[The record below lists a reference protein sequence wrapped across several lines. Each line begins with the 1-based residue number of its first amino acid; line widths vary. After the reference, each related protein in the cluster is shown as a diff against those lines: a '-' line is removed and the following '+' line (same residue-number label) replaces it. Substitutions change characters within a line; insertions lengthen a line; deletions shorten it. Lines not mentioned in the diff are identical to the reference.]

1 MEGLPESAN
10 ITDYTFTLLHLR
22 SSGDTF
28 DVVHQETLLYSD
40 NAKVD
45 QTTVSSNLRCSSH
58 KLDRWKVFEGDQFG
72 VVMIAQCYY
81 RYCPIQVGLIN
92 TGCGDTS
99 LFEPDYQSNVLESLR
114 KPSIA
119 KGDTTPVAIK
129 VNIDVK
135 VKSGEL
141 YTY

>member
-1 MEGLPESAN
+1 MLSA
-10 ITDYTFTLLHLR
+10 TMGT
-22 SSGDTF
+22 
-28 DVVHQETLLYSD
+28 
-40 NAKVD
+40 A
-45 QTTVSSNLRCSSH
+45 
-58 KLDRWKVFEGDQFG
+58 QF
-72 VVMIAQCYY
+72 
-81 RYCPIQVGLIN
+81 QVGLIN

-119 KGDTTPVAIK
+119 KDDTTPVAIK